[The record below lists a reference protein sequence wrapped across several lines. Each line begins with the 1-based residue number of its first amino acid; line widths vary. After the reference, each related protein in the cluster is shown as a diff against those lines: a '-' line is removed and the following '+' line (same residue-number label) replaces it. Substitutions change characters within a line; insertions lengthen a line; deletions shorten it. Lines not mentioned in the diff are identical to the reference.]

1 MEWSR
6 CRSQP
11 QQAQQTWATRKQHD
25 MRQRKQGGQEHE
37 LHLHYPETTGDDKCM
52 YLHVQVNSLC
62 SMHWTRTWRA
72 THRLCHWNLE
82 GRLFRGKLWL
92 FCEGLFPPPQ
102 IHRMYF
108 TYTSEEVA
116 GVQPYEEAS
125 QKDLFCIPS
134 PVARSFSFPSIC
146 VSESAVMLVACNTSD
161 TLTLKSAA
169 CTFCKKHIM

>member
-1 MEWSR
+1 MHVLACAGELSMFHALNKNMTGY
-6 CRSQP
+6 
-11 QQAQQTWATRKQHD
+11 AQT
-25 MRQRKQGGQEHE
+25 
-37 LHLHYPETTGDDKCM
+37 
-52 YLHVQVNSLC
+52 VSLNFRVK
-62 SMHWTRTWRA
+62 TFQ
-72 THRLCHWNLE
+72 
-82 GRLFRGKLWL
+82 FRGKLWL

-146 VSESAVMLVACNTSD
+146 VSESAVVLVACNTSD

-169 CTFCKKHIM
+169 CTFCKKHMM